1 MTLYTQL
8 IQKYFTSRLQVFPIN
23 HHILSLFD
31 RAGVHPASLPNLRLF
46 SQIPTLLTNGPIL
59 DIGCGSG
66 IFGLAVLSQSPI
78 SEVVMVITDISLE
91 IVAHAVYNYQQSTV
105 WDSVAAIRGV
115 ESDMF

>member
-23 HHILSLFD
+23 NHIVSLFD

-46 SQIPTLLTNGPIL
+46 SQIPTLPTSGPVL

-66 IFGLAVLSQSPI
+66 IFGLVFLSQSPI
-78 SEVVMVITDISLE
+78 AEVVAVITDISL
-91 IVAHAVYNYQQSTV
+91 
-105 WDSVAAIRGV
+105 
-115 ESDMF
+115 